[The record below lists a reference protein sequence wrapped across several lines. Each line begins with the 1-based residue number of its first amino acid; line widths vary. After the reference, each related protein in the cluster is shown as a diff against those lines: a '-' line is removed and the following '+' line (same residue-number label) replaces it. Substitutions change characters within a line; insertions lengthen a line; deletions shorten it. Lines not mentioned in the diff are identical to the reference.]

1 MCAMW
6 IKYISSLQYV
16 TNSVIIYSNNT
27 KRKKGGDLLDEVV
40 VAFAVDILKE
50 AAAGVLAG
58 LILYVLLRDKH
69 GK

>member
-1 MCAMW
+1 M
-6 IKYISSLQYV
+6 
-16 TNSVIIYSNNT
+16 
-27 KRKKGGDLLDEVV
+27 DEVV

>member
-1 MCAMW
+1 MYAMW

-16 TNSVIIYSNNT
+16 TKDIIIYGNNT

-58 LILYVLLRDKH
+58 LILYALLRDK
-69 GK
+69 